1 LSKTF
6 FTTKSLAKA
15 VKWCQNQ
22 GMAGSKTQA
31 VLDDVAKRII
41 EQLQADG
48 RRSYADIGKA
58 VGLSE
63 AAVRARVQKLTDLG
77 ILQIVAVTDPLQ
89 LGFHRQV
96 MVGIRVDGD
105 PRKIADELEK
115 IDQVDYLVLT
125 TGRFDILAEMVC
137 HDDDELTDLLYGQ
150 IRTLP
155 GIVATETFTY
165 LALRKEH
172 YNWGTPR

>member
-1 LSKTF
+1 MVGR
-6 FTTKSLAKA
+6 KA
-15 VKWCQNQ
+15 P
-22 GMAGSKTQA
+22 A
-31 VLDDVAKRII
+31 VLDDVAKGII

-63 AAVRARVQKLTDLG
+63 AAVRARVQKLTDSG
-77 ILQIVAVTDPLQ
+77 VVQIVAVTDPLQ

-105 PRKIADELEK
+105 PRKIADEVEK

-137 HDDDELTDLLYGQ
+137 HDDDELTDVLYGS
-150 IRTLP
+150 IRTIP
-155 GIVATETFTY
+155 GVVATETFTY

>member
-1 LSKTF
+1 MATH
-6 FTTKSLAKA
+6 KA
-15 VKWCQNQ
+15 T
-22 GMAGSKTQA
+22 AA
-31 VLDDVAKRII
+31 LDDVAKGII

-77 ILQIVAVTDPLQ
+77 VVQIVAVTDPLQ
-89 LGFHRQV
+89 LGFHRQA
-96 MVGIRVDGD
+96 MVGIRVEGD
-105 PRKIADELEK
+105 PRKVADALVS
-115 IDQVDYLVLT
+115 IDQIDYLVLT

-137 HDDDELTDLLYGQ
+137 QDDKELTDLLHGK
-150 IRTLP
+150 IRTMP
-155 GIVATETFTY
+155 GVVATETFTY
-165 LALRKEH
+165 LELKKQH

>member
-1 LSKTF
+1 MVGQKT
-6 FTTKSLAKA
+6 S
-15 VKWCQNQ
+15 
-22 GMAGSKTQA
+22 A
-31 VLDDVAKRII
+31 VLDDVAKGII

-77 ILQIVAVTDPLQ
+77 IVQIVAVTDPLQ

-96 MVGIRVDGD
+96 MVGIQVDGD
-105 PRKIADELEK
+105 PRKVADALEK

-137 HDDDELTDLLYGQ
+137 HDDAELTDLLYGQ
-150 IRTLP
+150 IRTIP
-155 GIVATETFTY
+155 GVVSTETFTY

>member
-1 LSKTF
+1 MGGRK
-6 FTTKSLAKA
+6 
-15 VKWCQNQ
+15 QP
-22 GMAGSKTQA
+22 A
-31 VLDDVAKRII
+31 VLDDVAKGII

-105 PRKIADELEK
+105 PRKIAAELEK

-137 HDDDELTDLLYGQ
+137 HDDDELTDLLYGS

-155 GIVATETFTY
+155 GVTATETFTY
-165 LALRKEH
+165 LAIRKEH

>member
-1 LSKTF
+1 MVGQKT
-6 FTTKSLAKA
+6 S
-15 VKWCQNQ
+15 
-22 GMAGSKTQA
+22 A
-31 VLDDVAKRII
+31 VLDDVAKGII

-77 ILQIVAVTDPLQ
+77 IVQIVAVTDPLQ

-96 MVGIRVDGD
+96 MVGIKVDGD
-105 PRKIADELEK
+105 PRRVADELEQ

-137 HDDDELTDLLYGQ
+137 HNDEELADLLYGK
-150 IRTLP
+150 IRTVD
-155 GIVATETFTY
+155 GVVATETFTY